1 MLVRLYTHS
10 GDSTNLWKRKAFIKW
25 LIGRNKFGFRIR
37 FLRQNF
43 GKKAIVASAAIYLF
57 DILISNV
64 FQAPVDR
71 SRVTV
76 SFFFVLYIETCSLG
90 NRTRSDSTTYRE
102 WLLLVKNTK
111 EPELPQNE

>member
-76 SFFFVLYIETCSLG
+76 SFFLYCISK
-90 NRTRSDSTTYRE
+90 
-102 WLLLVKNTK
+102 LVPSAI
-111 EPELPQNE
+111 EPEAIALPIENGFFL